1 MCSCSPPLRTRPAG
15 GGAAAHEV
23 GEYLERQSRCEAAGE
38 VRQSANARGPGC
50 RISLQMPATPASSS
64 TATGVDDL
72 KTLVLSYHPLI
83 AIDTVEEERVQTLL
97 EGLCK
102 RLDVPLMQWSV
113 TAGLKLDGAQKAVYG
128 TPDPRQLLAYIA
140 ESSSEAV
147 YWLKDFAPTL
157 NTPALVR
164 LLKDVTRRIGESR
177 AHTTLIVTGA
187 DVQLPEEVMGEVA
200 CYELPRP
207 SQGEYSQMIE
217 GVIASLAWRD
227 GRHIDTT
234 GLDPAQLTGA
244 LSGMTLNQGR
254 QAIAQAALEDGRLDD
269 GDLPAIVQSKAKAIS
284 EGGLLEY
291 FPSQDAKHE
300 LGGFDGL
307 KRWLQD
313 ARMGFSEQAQA
324 LNLEPPKGILIVGVQ
339 GCGKSLAARVIAR
352 QWNLALLKLDAGR
365 IYDSLIGQSE
375 KNFRKATGLAE
386 SLAPDVLWIDEIE
399 KGFAPSSGDADA
411 GLSQRIFGAFLTW
424 LQEKQHDVFV
434 VATANDLTKLPP
446 ELQRKGRF
454 DEVFFVDL
462 PNATE
467 RLEIWQIHLRIRN
480 QDPAA
485 FALEE
490 LVQASDGFTGAE
502 IEQCVISALYGALH
516 RNTQL
521 CTQLLL
527 EGLKATVPL
536 SVSRRG
542 DIEALRA
549 QAQDFVA
556 VS

>member
-1 MCSCSPPLRTRPAG
+1 M
-15 GGAAAHEV
+15 AAV
-23 GEYLERQSRCEAAGE
+23 
-38 VRQSANARGPGC
+38 
-50 RISLQMPATPASSS
+50 PASST
-64 TATGVDDL
+64 TAAASVDDL

-83 AIDTVEEERVQTLL
+83 VIDTVEEERVHTLL
-97 EGLCK
+97 ESLAK
-102 RLDVPLMQWSV
+102 RLSVPLMQWSV

-128 TPDPRQLLAYIA
+128 TPDPHQLLAYIA
-140 ESSSEAV
+140 ESSNEAI
-147 YWLKDFAPTL
+147 YWLKDFASTL
-157 NTPALVR
+157 NTPQLVR
-164 LLKDVTRRIGESR
+164 LLKDVSSRIGESR

-187 DVQLPEEVMGEVA
+187 DVKLPEEVMAEVA

-207 SQGEYSQMIE
+207 TQGEYRQVVD

-227 GRHIDTT
+227 GQRIDTT
-234 GLDPAQLTGA
+234 GLDQEQLTRA
-244 LSGMTLNQGR
+244 LSGMTLNQAR
-254 QAIAQAALEDGRLDD
+254 QAIAQAALEDGRLDQS
-269 GDLPAIVQSKAKAIS
+269 DLPAIVQSKAKAIS

-291 FPSQDAKHE
+291 FPAQDSTHE

-307 KRWLQD
+307 KRWLSD
-313 ARMGFSEQAQA
+313 AQMGFSEQARA
-324 LNLEPPKGILIVGVQ
+324 MNLEPPKGILIVGVQ

-352 QWNLALLKLDAGR
+352 QWNLPLLKLDAGR

-375 KNFRKATGLAE
+375 KNFRRATSMAE

-399 KGFAPSSGDADA
+399 KGFAPTSGDADA

-424 LQEKQHDVFV
+424 LQEKQRDVFV
-434 VATANDLTKLPP
+434 LATANDLTKLPP

-462 PNATE
+462 PNAAE

-480 QDPAA
+480 QDSAA

-490 LVQASDGFTGAE
+490 LVVASDGFTGAE

-516 RNTQL
+516 KHTPL
-521 CTQLLL
+521 STQLLL

-549 QAQDFVA
+549 QARDFVA